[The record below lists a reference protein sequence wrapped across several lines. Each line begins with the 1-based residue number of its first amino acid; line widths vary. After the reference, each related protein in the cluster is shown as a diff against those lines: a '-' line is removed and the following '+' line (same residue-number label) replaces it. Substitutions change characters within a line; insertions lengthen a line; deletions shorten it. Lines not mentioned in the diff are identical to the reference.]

1 VDHRARFL
9 TLNAIYEE
17 FLFASVC
24 EDANG
29 MRLSVISA
37 LARTN
42 VDPWEEA
49 SRLAAMPKAIR
60 GEDAALDPRS
70 SLRPVLAVAGS
81 GSHCRT
87 VGSAS
92 AAVG

>member
-9 TLNAIYEE
+9 TLSVKYED
-17 FLFASVC
+17 FLFAPVC

-42 VDPWEEA
+42 VDPW
-49 SRLAAMPKAIR
+49 
-60 GEDAALDPRS
+60 
-70 SLRPVLAVAGS
+70 
-81 GSHCRT
+81 
-87 VGSAS
+87 
-92 AAVG
+92 